1 MRENFDRAF
10 LLVIGAEGKP
20 TNDPDD
26 PGGFTIWGL
35 AKHYH
40 PEIDTNT
47 PIDYAKQVYR
57 KEYWDAIGADDLPS
71 PLDIAAFDFAV
82 TSAPGDAIALLKV
95 TRHWEEF
102 MIRRIKH
109 YSEVVRKKP
118 KMAKYFRGWV
128 NRVINLWLEIQP
140 H

>member
-20 TNDPDD
+20 TNAPDD
-26 PGGFTIWGL
+26 PGGFT
-35 AKHYH
+35 
-40 PEIDTNT
+40 
-47 PIDYAKQVYR
+47 
-57 KEYWDAIGADDLPS
+57 
-71 PLDIAAFDFAV
+71 AFDFAV
-82 TSAPGDAIALLKV
+82 TSAPADAVALLKV